1 MSLCKPKMVDAVML
15 AFALA
20 SGAALADDGVPL
32 KIINDNTS
40 DVIVTVYDLNSVPP
54 RVVVTGERINGFSSV
69 PINVSAGDD
78 GKAHL
83 SWTAVS
89 ADRSLHLCGHA
100 DRAAIDADTAV
111 HVYAKTVCTP
121 N

>member
-1 MSLCKPKMVDAVML
+1 
-15 AFALA
+15 
-20 SGAALADDGVPL
+20 
-32 KIINDNTS
+32 
-40 DVIVTVYDLNSVPP
+40 
-54 RVVVTGERINGFSSV
+54 
-69 PINVSAGDD
+69 VSAGDD